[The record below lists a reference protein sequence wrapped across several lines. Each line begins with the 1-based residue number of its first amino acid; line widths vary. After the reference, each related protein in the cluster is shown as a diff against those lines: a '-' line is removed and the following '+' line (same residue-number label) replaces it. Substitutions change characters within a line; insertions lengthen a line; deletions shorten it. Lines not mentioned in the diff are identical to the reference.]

1 MILSEKQVTMLHN
14 LTTVKFLATASKN
27 GRVNVAPILTTDYYR
42 DDLLVFGDFIM
53 WKTRQNLLENN
64 RVAMLVMDERLEYF
78 TLEGTFTGFE
88 TKGEAFEFVNGSPLL
103 KYNAYTGVRS
113 AGLIRIDAVSPN
125 STLSKLGIIRELIPG
140 VLNGKKMSINRVVG
154 EKFERLKALKA
165 LAFPREDGLAVVPVP
180 VIRIEG
186 DTMIFR
192 NSDCPPGVFAAMAV
206 ITMDPV
212 TYQVKGTLARENG
225 VCRLKV
231 EEIYTGGIP
240 VPGKL
245 IS

>member
-14 LTTVKFLATASKN
+14 LTTVKFLATADKN
-27 GRVNVAPILTTDYYR
+27 GRANVAPILTTDYYQE
-42 DDLLVFGDFIM
+42 DLLAFGDFIM

-64 RVAMLVMDERLEYF
+64 RVAILVMDERLEYF
-78 TLEGTFTGFE
+78 TLKGTFTGFE

-113 AGLIRIDAVSPN
+113 AGLIRVDTVSPN
-125 STLSKLGIIRELIPG
+125 ATLCKLRIIRELITG
-140 VLNGKKMSINRVVG
+140 ALAGKKMSVNRVVG

-165 LAFPREDGLAVVPVP
+165 LAFPREGGLAVVPVP

-192 NSDCPPGVFAAMAV
+192 HPDCPSDVFAALTV

-212 TYQVKGTLARENG
+212 TYQVKGTLTRKG
-225 VCRLKV
+225 GICRLKV
-231 EEIYTGGIP
+231 DEIYAGGIP
-240 VPGKL
+240 VPGRR

>member
-1 MILSEKQVTMLHN
+1 MILSEKQVSMLHN
-14 LTTVKFLATASKN
+14 LTTVKFLATADEK
-27 GRVNVAPILTTDYYR
+27 GLVNVAPILTTDYYR
-42 DDLLVFGDFIM
+42 DDLLVFGEFIM
-53 WKTRQNLLENN
+53 WKTRQNLLKNN
-64 RVAMLVMDERLEYF
+64 RVAVLVVDEKLEYF

-88 TKGEAFEFVNGSPLL
+88 TKGEAFDHVNGSPLL

-113 AGLIRIDAVSPN
+113 AGLIRVDSVSPN
-125 STLSKLGIIRELIPG
+125 STVSRLRIIRDLIPG
-140 VLNGKKMSINRVVG
+140 ALTGKKMSINRVVG
-154 EKFERLKALKA
+154 EKFKRLKAIKA
-165 LAFPREDGLAVVPVP
+165 LAFPRESGHAVVPVP

-212 TYQVKGTLARENG
+212 TYQVKGTLSREG
-225 VCRLKV
+225 GLCRLKV

-240 VPGKL
+240 VPGKR